1 VSCTTQNQIFFRW
14 RDHQKCQDS
23 GNKSS
28 KQALV
33 AEVDQVLPSWLFHY
47 DEEISAKSDLCIFY
61 KNYEI
66 FVG

>member
-1 VSCTTQNQIFFRW
+1 MPGL
-14 RDHQKCQDS
+14 

>member
-1 VSCTTQNQIFFRW
+1 MPGL
-14 RDHQKCQDS
+14 

-66 FVG
+66 FVGKKKYPWLEMHYIHYY